1 MKLIIVTTAWKVIPI
16 LPISIT
22 IGNILI
28 ITIGMQINVF
38 EINAL
43 ATYKNKDT
51 YYFNKYKIHLI
62 IFKIIIP

>member
-1 MKLIIVTTAWKVIPI
+1 
-16 LPISIT
+16 
-22 IGNILI
+22 
-28 ITIGMQINVF
+28 MQINVF

-51 YYFNKYKIHLI
+51 YYFNKYKINLI